1 MIAAMVMSLLIYA
14 MTKFSKT
21 SNSTLTGTVRL
32 EAVIKD
38 FDEYKNSISKDMAR
52 ISDEFSKGFD
62 KIEKTLDIIER
73 ENRENVEKMW
83 DRLDAINTQVALNRY
98 RLDRL
103 ENHNGNQKEKG
114 RGAV

>member
-1 MIAAMVMSLLIYA
+1 
-14 MTKFSKT
+14 
-21 SNSTLTGTVRL
+21 
-32 EAVIKD
+32 
-38 FDEYKNSISKDMAR
+38 MAR